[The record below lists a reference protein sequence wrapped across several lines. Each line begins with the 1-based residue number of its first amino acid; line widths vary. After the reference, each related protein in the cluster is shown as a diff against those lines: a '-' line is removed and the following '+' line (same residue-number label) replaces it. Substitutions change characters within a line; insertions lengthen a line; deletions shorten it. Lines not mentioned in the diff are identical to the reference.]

1 MKLNKNSFSSKFYK
15 WFYETSILPNNL
27 CPYFWKLLLAW
38 VLVALFGLPSMVL
51 LIPFLIVAT
60 FNKNALFFVK
70 DNKYGAIL
78 VGFILYIAL
87 FVLMCIIIFFLTLF
101 NVIPYVDGSN
111 IAHLQIWGGIFSFFG
126 FVSGIVYLSKYLAE
140 RKKTKVKQPNI
151 ITEFVK
157 AKYNKYC
164 PKIDWE

>member
-38 VLVALFGLPSMVL
+38 VLVALLGIPSMVL
-51 LIPFLIVAT
+51 LIPFLFIGI
-60 FNKNALFFVK
+60 FFKDSLSMLK

-78 VGFILYIAL
+78 VGFFLNLAL
-87 FVLMCIIIFFLTLF
+87 FVLVCIVFFFLALF
-101 NVIPYVDGSN
+101 GVMQYAKDSN
-111 IAHLQIWGGIFSFFG
+111 MGVLQICGGFFSFIG
-126 FVSGIVYLSKYLAE
+126 GCSGISYLLGNLNKI
-140 RKKTKVKQPNI
+140 KVKQPSI